1 MNFAT
6 KFTAGKKRSCLLN
19 FQVPYLLD
27 KPGVGFNVEGEIYLI
42 DQEMLEVLDELEDA
56 PRYYKRK
63 IEKVKLIGDFSHE
76 FQGGEV
82 LPCYCYQLD
91 NFKDEMLAKPFVR
104 VYSSKEYPY
113 TES

>member
-1 MNFAT
+1 M
-6 KFTAGKKRSCLLN
+6 
-19 FQVPYLLD
+19 LD

-42 DQEMLEVLDELEDA
+42 DQEMLDFLDELEDA

-63 IEKVKLIGDFSHE
+63 IEKVKLIGDFSPD

-91 NFKDEMLAKPFVR
+91 NFKDEMLAKPFLK
-104 VYSSKEYPY
+104 VYSSKENPY